1 MNKPN
6 LLREGWAFPWKQNV
20 GGMAERFN
28 APVLK
33 TDVVRATGGS
43 NPSSSA

>member
-1 MNKPN
+1 LAAAPGPGGDCPRSFANPY
-6 LLREGWAFPWKQNV
+6 RRGIIGVARS

-33 TDVVRATGGS
+33 S
-43 NPSSSA
+43 K

>member
-1 MNKPN
+1 MFEYDLPI
-6 LLREGWAFPWKQNV
+6 RTAVAIVGVARS

-33 TDVVRATGGS
+33 AK
-43 NPSSSA
+43 